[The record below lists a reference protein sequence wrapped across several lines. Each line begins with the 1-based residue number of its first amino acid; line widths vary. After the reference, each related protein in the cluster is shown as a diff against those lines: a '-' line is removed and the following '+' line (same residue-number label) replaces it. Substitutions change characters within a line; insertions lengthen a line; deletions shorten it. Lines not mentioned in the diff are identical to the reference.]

1 MNGKIN
7 VLGIEI
13 DNYTAKETMK
23 KSIEYLTTEPVNM
36 IEVATVDVLMDTN
49 TELMLKEQM
58 KDFDL
63 VLAGDRTVLEAA
75 EVSERKRLQETDDR
89 LYLQMFF
96 RYLHKNHKRIYLL
109 VESEEE
115 GRRVYEYLEHRY
127 GSIQVCGM
135 AKVSAQDRADDMLV
149 NAINGA
155 EVDCVLSL
163 LSSPLR
169 EDFAVKNKNL
179 FNVRLFLCLGK
190 TMIQSVFDESIV
202 QKRDRKAKDKKII
215 RNIFWLLCT
224 DSKNAFYSQKS
235 EEINKKL

>member
-1 MNGKIN
+1 MNDKIS
-7 VLGIEI
+7 VLDIDI
-13 DNYTAKETMK
+13 DNYTAKEAMK
-23 KSIEYLTTEPVNM
+23 ETVRYMESDPVNVV
-36 IEVATVDVLMDTN
+36 ELVTVDGLMQMDEFP
-49 TELMLKEQM
+49 EL
-58 KDFDL
+58 KDDVRKFDL
-63 VLAGDRTVLEAA
+63 VLAGDKTILEAA
-75 EVSERKRLQETDDR
+75 DITDRKSIQETEGHVF
-89 LYLQMFF
+89 LKMFF

-190 TMIQSVFDESIV
+190 TMIPEEKRRFGSRKISQFLTKALFKKEIEK
-202 QKRDRKAKDKKII
+202 QKIRK
-215 RNIFWLLCT
+215 
-224 DSKNAFYSQKS
+224 S
-235 EEINKKL
+235 

>member
-127 GSIQVCGM
+127 SSIQVCGM

-190 TMIQSVFDESIV
+190 TMIPEEKRRFGSRKISQFLTKALFKKGIEK
-202 QKRDRKAKDKKII
+202 QKIRK
-215 RNIFWLLCT
+215 
-224 DSKNAFYSQKS
+224 S
-235 EEINKKL
+235 

>member
-96 RYLHKNHKRIYLL
+96 RYLHKNTN
-109 VESEEE
+109 
-115 GRRVYEYLEHRY
+115 
-127 GSIQVCGM
+127 GSISLWSQRKKDGGSMNIWNTDMVVFRC
-135 AKVSAQDRADDMLV
+135 VEWRRFPRRIAQTICWSMRSM
-149 NAINGA
+149 
-155 EVDCVLSL
+155 
-163 LSSPLR
+163 
-169 EDFAVKNKNL
+169 
-179 FNVRLFLCLGK
+179 
-190 TMIQSVFDESIV
+190 V
-202 QKRDRKAKDKKII
+202 QKLIVYSRCSLRRFGKIS
-215 RNIFWLLCT
+215 R
-224 DSKNAFYSQKS
+224 
-235 EEINKKL
+235 

>member
-7 VLGIEI
+7 VLGIEL

-190 TMIQSVFDESIV
+190 TMIPEEKRRFGSRKISQFLTKALFKKEIEK
-202 QKRDRKAKDKKII
+202 QKIRK
-215 RNIFWLLCT
+215 
-224 DSKNAFYSQKS
+224 S
-235 EEINKKL
+235 

>member
-115 GRRVYEYLEHRY
+115 GRRVYEYLNTDMVVFRCAEWRRFPRR
-127 GSIQVCGM
+127 I
-135 AKVSAQDRADDMLV
+135 AQTICWSMRSM
-149 NAINGA
+149 
-155 EVDCVLSL
+155 
-163 LSSPLR
+163 
-169 EDFAVKNKNL
+169 
-179 FNVRLFLCLGK
+179 
-190 TMIQSVFDESIV
+190 V
-202 QKRDRKAKDKKII
+202 QKLIVYSHCY
-215 RNIFWLLCT
+215 LLR
-224 DSKNAFYSQKS
+224 
-235 EEINKKL
+235 